1 MPYLTFLYILSGAKY
16 TSRVVILRKYHK
28 WVGPDKLAFFPPY
41 FKANFPPYLSNWTHL
56 WSLLKITTL
65 LFYLA
70 LLVYLAPESSKVII
84 LRPVSMSLPL
94 SHIHMYLT
102 QEDIL
107 NHTFHLDSIG
117 NNFPLLEFQVFQV
130 CFSGVV
136 KPRKA
141 FCWKSNFLKEWQLQE
156 ALGLLLVLKALLA
169 SIVLYGIVWAYV
181 NHIKNLQYKNF
192 VESWNYKHVK
202 SCFI

>member
-1 MPYLTFLYILSGAKY
+1 M
-16 TSRVVILRKYHK
+16 VILIKFQINSH
-28 WVGPDKLAFFPPY
+28 FFLPTRL
-41 FKANFPPYLSNWTHL
+41 ANFPPYPFICAYSFKN
-56 WSLLKITTL
+56 LLKITTL

-102 QEDIL
+102 QEYIL

-169 SIVLYGIVWAYV
+169 SIVPYGFLWA
-181 NHIKNLQYKNF
+181 
-192 VESWNYKHVK
+192 
-202 SCFI
+202 